1 MHTYT
6 KIIYHVM
13 FHTKNNRKTINKEWR
28 ENLQKYIFGIL
39 DNNKCFCYQ
48 IGGTEDHIHL
58 AFALHPTVSLANL
71 IHNVKISSSRYI
83 KSELLSRHFE
93 SWQSGYAAITHS
105 QDSLKTLIE
114 YISNQEKHHMKED
127 SKKEYIR
134 HLKNANIDYND
145 RYLF

>member
-13 FHTKNNRKTINKEWR
+13 FHTKNNRKTIKKAWR

-39 DNNKCFCYQ
+39 NNKKCFCYQ

-58 AFALHPTVSLANL
+58 AFALHPSVSLADL
-71 IHNVKISSSRYI
+71 IHDVKIFSSRYI
-83 KSELLSRHFE
+83 KDELRSPDFE
-93 SWQSGYAAITHS
+93 GWQSGYAAITHS
-105 QDSLKTLIE
+105 EESLKALIE
-114 YISNQEKHHMKED
+114 YIAGQEEHHQKED

-134 HLKNANIDYND
+134 NLQNAKIEYNE
-145 RYLF
+145 RFLF